1 MPGPRAPLPARH
13 GLAVAAGCA
22 VLALTGAGLA
32 TAPEARV
39 QGEAPVAITA
49 AAFGTGD
56 SASGLFQDIALAVA
70 DDSAVPDPAPLV
82 ATVGAIRA
90 SSTRVEI
97 QAALEARTAAKA
109 VRAAKARAAAER
121 ARLLA
126 ERKRQAA
133 SRAARAALVVSPVA
147 GYRLSAGFGDR
158 GGWSSGR
165 HTGLD
170 FRAPTGTPVLA
181 VHQGRVAKTAWHP
194 AYGRMIILD
203 LGGGVTAWYCHL
215 SRVSVSAGEGVSA
228 GERIGAVG
236 TSGNTSGPHLH
247 FEVRLWDQPSDPTA
261 YLWGGSR
268 GRPGAVPGWTY
279 GTVQPYSSL
288 GQYSF

>member
-1 MPGPRAPLPARH
+1 MPGPRALHPARY

-22 VLALTGAGLA
+22 ALALTGAGLA
-32 TAPEARV
+32 AAPPAQVQAEPTAPLA
-39 QGEAPVAITA
+39 AP
-49 AAFGTGD
+49 AFSGSDT
-56 SASGLFQDIALAVA
+56 SIGLFSGTSAFVV
-70 DDSAVPDPAPLV
+70 DDAAIPDPAPQV
-82 ATVGAIRA
+82 ATIGAIRA
-90 SSTRVEI
+90 STTGAEI
-97 QAALEARTAAKA
+97 QAAIKK
-109 VRAAKARAAAER
+109 VRAAEAKARAAAAER
-121 ARLLA
+121 ARRLA

-133 SRAARAALVVSPVA
+133 ARAARAALVVSPVA
-147 GYRLSAGFGDR
+147 WYRLSAGFGDR

-170 FRAPTGTPVLA
+170 FRAPTGTPVMA

-203 LGGGVTAWYCHL
+203 LGNGVTAWYCHL
-215 SRVSVSAGEGVSA
+215 SRVSVSPGERVSA

-247 FEVRLWDQPSDPTA
+247 FEVRIWDQPTDPRE
-261 YLWGGSR
+261 YLWGSHR
-268 GRPGAVPGWTY
+268 GRPGSVPGWTY
-279 GTVQPYSSL
+279 GTVQPYDTL